1 MVLLYLMKITQDKK
15 LDFSDVLIKP
25 KRSNISSRSQVDI
38 NRIFKFPHSPRELN
52 CVPIMAANMD
62 TTGSMKME
70 DTLSSFDCIT
80 CLHKH
85 YKSEELLNYFSSNK
99 PYAFYSTGISE
110 TDIEKLSSVYDKLKH
125 KPNLCVDVANGYNE
139 KFVSTIKKIR
149 DWYPD
154 IIMMA
159 GNVVTPEMT
168 EELIFHGGI
177 DIVKIGIG
185 SGSVCTTR
193 LKTGIGYPQLS
204 AIMECS
210 DAAHSVAGHVCSD
223 GGCTTP
229 ADVCKAFCAN
239 SDFVMLGGML
249 AGTDCCAGEWEY
261 EWKCRTSGEDNI
273 GNKEWWQ
280 PFDPKYPTE
289 KRKVSLKFYGMSSKE
304 AMNKHTGG
312 VANYRT
318 SEGRC
323 VSIPY
328 KGKTE
333 HIVKDILGGVRSCCT
348 YIGAK
353 TLKDMG
359 KNTTFIRVN
368 NTHNRIYENA

>member
-1 MVLLYLMKITQDKK
+1 MKISEDTK
-15 LDFSDVLIKP
+15 LDFSDVLIRP

-62 TTGSMKME
+62 TTGSIAMNKI
-70 DTLSSFDCIT
+70 LSGFDCIT

-85 YKSEELLNYFSSNK
+85 YSADKLRDHFAF
-99 PYAFYSTGISE
+99 PRQYAFYSTGISE
-110 TDIEKLSSVYDKLKH
+110 FDMEKLGYVYDKLQK
-125 KPNLCVDVANGYNE
+125 KPNLCIDVANGYNE
-139 KFVSTIKKIR
+139 KFVDTIKKIR

-154 IIMMA
+154 IVIMA

-168 EELIFHGGI
+168 EELIFHGGV

-204 AIMECS
+204 AVIECA
-210 DAAHSVAGHVCSD
+210 DAAHSVGGHVCSD

-239 SDFVMLGGML
+239 ADFVMLGGML
-249 AGTDCCAGEWEY
+249 AGTDCCDGEWI
-261 EWKCRTSGEDNI
+261 CNN
-273 GNKEWWQ
+273 NKE
-280 PFDPKYPTE
+280 KE
-289 KRKVSLKFYGMSSKE
+289 SLKFYGMSSKQ
-304 AMNKHTGG
+304 AMEKHSGG

-318 SEGRC
+318 SEGKC
-323 VSIPY
+323 VTIPY
-328 KGKTE
+328 KGKTSDT
-333 HIVKDILGGVRSCCT
+333 IQDILGGLRSCCT

-359 KNTTFIRVN
+359 KNTTFIKVN
-368 NTHNRIYENA
+368 NTHNKVFS

>member
-1 MVLLYLMKITQDKK
+1 MKISEDTK
-15 LDFSDVLIKP
+15 LDFSDVLIRP
-25 KRSNISSRSQVDI
+25 KRSNICSRSQVEL
-38 NRIFKFPHSPRELN
+38 NRVFRFPHSNRELN

-62 TTGSMKME
+62 TTGSIEMNKV
-70 DTLSSFDCIT
+70 LSGFDCIT

-85 YKSEELLNYFSSNK
+85 YKSNK
-99 PYAFYSTGISE
+99 LRHHFEFPRQYAFYSMGISE
-110 TDIEKLSSVYDKLKH
+110 PDMEKLSTVYDNLQK
-125 KPNLCVDVANGYNE
+125 KPNLCIDVANGYNE

-149 DWYPD
+149 EWYPD
-154 IIMMA
+154 IIIMA

-168 EELIFHGGI
+168 EELIFHGGV

-204 AIMECS
+204 AVIECA
-210 DAAHSVAGHVCSD
+210 DAAHSVGGHVCSD

-239 SDFVMLGGML
+239 ADFVMLGGML
-249 AGTDCCAGEWEY
+249 AGTDCCEGEWV
-261 EWKCRTSGEDNI
+261 CN
-273 GNKEWWQ
+273 NK
-280 PFDPKYPTE
+280 KE
-289 KRKVSLKFYGMSSKE
+289 KESLKFYGMSSKQ
-304 AMNKHTGG
+304 AMEKHNGG

-318 SEGRC
+318 SEGKC
-323 VSIPY
+323 VTIPY
-328 KGKTE
+328 KGKTSDT
-333 HIVKDILGGVRSCCT
+333 IQDILGGLRSCCT

-359 KNTTFIRVN
+359 KNTTFIKVN
-368 NTHNRIYENA
+368 NTHNKVFS